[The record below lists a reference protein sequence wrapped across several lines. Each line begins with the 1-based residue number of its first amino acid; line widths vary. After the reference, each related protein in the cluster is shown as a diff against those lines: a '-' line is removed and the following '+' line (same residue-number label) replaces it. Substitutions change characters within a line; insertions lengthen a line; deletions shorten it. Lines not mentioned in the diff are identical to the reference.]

1 MTTIYFY
8 YYFSSIP
15 FVANHVVLCPFKERY
30 CCVSQCCTWIRFN
43 CTSKLDVLRI
53 FKLYHYTSCKT
64 RSARVQQSEQ
74 PFLYHH
80 ACISTLFWAVKPR
93 CSILFR
99 QYDIRI
105 CNNWK
110 VHNNLTYEQ
119 QQQQPFKHNQHR
131 WSHLNRLYASH
142 PKQFYSYLG

>member
-15 FVANHVVLCPFKERY
+15 FVANHVVLCPFKEILLCIAVLY
-30 CCVSQCCTWIRFN
+30 
-43 CTSKLDVLRI
+43 LDQI
-53 FKLYHYTSCKT
+53 QLYFKT
-64 RSARVQQSEQ
+64 RRLAHLQIISLYKLQNKKCACPAIRATIFIPSCMYFNS
-74 PFLYHH
+74 FLS
-80 ACISTLFWAVKPR
+80 CQTIR

>member
-15 FVANHVVLCPFKERY
+15 FVANHVVLCPFKEILLCIAVLY
-30 CCVSQCCTWIRFN
+30 
-43 CTSKLDVLRI
+43 LDQIQLYFKTRRLRI

-93 CSILFR
+93 YSILFR

-119 QQQQPFKHNQHR
+119 QQQQPFKYNQHR

-142 PKQFYSYLG
+142 PKQFYSYWG

>member
-15 FVANHVVLCPFKERY
+15 FVANHVVLCPFKEILLCIVVLY
-30 CCVSQCCTWIRFN
+30 
-43 CTSKLDVLRI
+43 LDQI
-53 FKLYHYTSCKT
+53 QLYFKT
-64 RSARVQQSEQ
+64 RRLAHLQIISLYKLQNKKCACPAIRATI
-74 PFLYHH
+74 LYHH